1 MTVGKGLKVPCTQMT
16 AVGVL
21 VTDAHT
27 HREYDAHATLSHVF
41 TQLRA
46 KNALLEER
54 ARQQGEHFLRV
65 GLFCPAMSST
75 MADALG
81 SVPGAR
87 VCTMSP
93 VRSPTSSSTT
103 YVCGSCS
110 SGGGP
115 SSRTGRGFGR
125 RTHS

>member
-1 MTVGKGLKVPCTQMT
+1 MT
-16 AVGVL
+16 ALGVL

-27 HREYDAHATLSHVF
+27 HREYDAHVTLSHVF

-54 ARQQGEHFLRV
+54 ARQQGAHFLRV

-81 SVPGAR
+81 SGPACAR
-87 VCTMSP
+87 MHDE
-93 VRSPTSSSTT
+93 
-103 YVCGSCS
+103 SCAVS
-110 SGGGP
+110 HLLLHHL
-115 SSRTGRGFGR
+115 RMWQLQQR
-125 RTHS
+125 RWALQQDWARLRAADTQLTNDKRR